1 MKANKAAAVAGATA
15 LLLSVTACSGSSTSS
30 KSSSGSSSSGSTSS
44 APGSSSSTPS
54 AGKGTLIFG
63 EGSDFPTNLL
73 GLIAAGNV
81 TSVADLAGRVE
92 DGLYRF
98 APNITWQAD
107 PDQGTATSTMVDGQQ
122 VVDIKINP
130 KAVWADGQPITAAD
144 YIFTYNDTK
153 SQDPKKGGCAS
164 LLGVTGEN
172 QIQKATQ
179 VSTKE
184 VKFTFIKGQPFADW
198 QGLFSGASGS
208 SPLLSKHLMD
218 KGSAVANCAA
228 ITKGY
233 PIASGMPLGAT
244 NGPWQILGKDINVAS
259 KTVTLTPNTKYWG
272 TMPKLQRIVYTNI
285 GSDPD
290 TNVKALNNGE
300 VSMIYP
306 QPQLDLVANLAKVT
320 NATTTV
326 NFGPSFEHLDFN
338 TRDPLLGIKAVRQAI
353 AYGLNRKQLVA
364 ATVAKFSPKASVLGN
379 RFLVTSQPGYVDH
392 SGAYATTNVAKA
404 KQLLVSAGAKMGSN
418 GIYAIKGKE
427 LKFAITTTKGNPL
440 RDTTIQVMKQQLQ
453 AIGVSVSEKATD
465 DIFADKTKP
474 DSLEAG
480 GFQLALFAWVA
491 GPAISSSNSIYGSL
505 AFQGGSQ
512 GQNYSHG
519 ADKGV
524 DAALYQLARAASPA
538 AEIADANKADSLLW
552 GDMFT
557 LPLYQKPTILA
568 YSKKFTGI
576 ADNSTQA
583 GPLWNNDIFGLK

>member
-1 MKANKAAAVAGATA
+1 MKADKAAAAVASATA
-15 LLLSVTACSGSSTSS
+15 LLLSVTACSGSSSGP
-30 KSSSGSSSSGSTSS
+30 KSSSGSSSSGSSGANSSTSS
-44 APGSSSSTPS
+44 SQGA
-54 AGKGTLIFG
+54 AKGTLIFG
-63 EGSDFPTNLL
+63 EGTDFPTNLL

-98 APNITWQAD
+98 APNITWQLD
-107 PDQGTATSTMVDGQQ
+107 PDQGTATSTMVAGQQ
-122 VVDIKINP
+122 VVDVKINP

-144 YIFTYNDTK
+144 YIFTYTDTK

-172 QIQKATQ
+172 QIEKATQ
-179 VSTKE
+179 VSAKE

-198 QGLFSGASGS
+198 KGLFSGASGS

-218 KGSAVANCAA
+218 KGSAVADCAA
-228 ITKGY
+228 ITKGF
-233 PIASGMPLGAT
+233 PIAGGIPLAAA
-244 NGPWQILGKDINVAS
+244 NGPWLILPKNINVAS
-259 KTVTLTPNTKYWG
+259 KTVTLTPNPKYWG
-272 TMPKLQRIVYTNI
+272 AKPKLQRIVYTNI

-290 TNVKALNNGE
+290 TNVKALQNGE
-300 VSMIYP
+300 VNMIYP
-306 QPQLDLVANLAKVT
+306 QPQLDLVANLAKVS
-320 NATTTV
+320 NATTSV

-338 TRDPLLGIKAVRQAI
+338 VRDPLLAIKAVRQAI

-392 SGAYATTNVAKA
+392 SGAYATQNIAKA
-404 KQLLVSAGAKMGSN
+404 KQLLVSAGAKMGSD

-427 LKFAITTTKGNPL
+427 LKFAITTTKANPL
-440 RDTTIQVMKQQLQ
+440 RDTTIQLMKQQLQ

-480 GFQLALFAWVA
+480 GFQMALFAWVA
-491 GPAISSSNSIYGSL
+491 GPAISSNNTIYGSL
-505 AFQGGSQ
+505 AFQGGAQ
-512 GQNYSHG
+512 GQNYTHG
-519 ADKGV
+519 ADKAV
-524 DAALYQLARAASPA
+524 DAVLYQLARAPSPT

-557 LPLYQKPTILA
+557 LPLYQKPTLLA
-568 YSKKFTGI
+568 YTKTFTGI

-583 GPLWNNDIFGLK
+583 GPLWNNDTFSLK